1 MLPPTVKSAVE
12 EYKAD
17 EDDLADFVA
26 DCLVEAPGKLIDRSS
41 VYMSYRAWAEG
52 QGVRVIWSAKR
63 FNRNLGER
71 PGFTSTTRKNW
82 SGWALQPETLKF

>member
-1 MLPPTVKSAVE
+1 
-12 EYKAD
+12 
-17 EDDLADFVA
+17 
-26 DCLVEAPGKLIDRSS
+26 
-41 VYMSYRAWAEG
+41 MSYRAWAEG

-82 SGWALQPETLKF
+82 AGWALRPETLKF